1 MRNAFLAM
9 GLVVAIAAGLAAAKK
24 DAPSQK
30 KILRPEGAQNNLPFS
45 PGIVA
50 GDLVFVA
57 GQGDRDPKTGQQP
70 ANYDDLVRTVTENVR
85 SVLKAGG
92 MDLVNA
98 VSCHAYFDDLNKRP
112 QMNTTYNAQFNQ
124 SPPVRTAVGVAALV
138 DHTQLEIT
146 CIAAR
151 DASAKTAVYRNG
163 TPPAKGGRGS
173 PGIRV
178 GDLVFLSG
186 SGVPAARQN
195 APMEDQAKET
205 LESLST
211 VLKGANAGLKDVVW
225 AEIYTDDPKNFAPID
240 KVWDSYFSADPKPAR
255 TKQVVSLA
263 GAHIEITLVAAVP
276 TARRRAIKNGGVLV
290 GKTLFLSPQSAA
302 GATLEDQVNGAIGKM
317 KASLA
322 AAGMKLT
329 DVVSTQVS
337 LKDVGDF
344 SRMNAVY
351 RKHFAK
357 DPPARTTI
365 QLTPSDPSSKSMVE
379 ISCIAVK

>member
-1 MRNAFLAM
+1 M
-9 GLVVAIAAGLAAAKK
+9 GLVLACAAVIGAAKK
-24 DAPSQK
+24 EPPTQK
-30 KILRPEGAQNNLPFS
+30 KILRPEGTKSDLPLS

-50 GDLVFVA
+50 GDLVFIA
-57 GQGDRDPKTGQQP
+57 GQPDRDPKTGQQP
-70 ANYDDLVRTVTENVR
+70 ANYDDLVRTVVENVR
-85 SVLKAGG
+85 SVLKSGG
-92 MDLVNA
+92 MDLQNA

-112 QMNTTYNAQFNQ
+112 QMNVVYNGLFNQ
-124 SPPVRTAVGVAALV
+124 SPPVRTAVGVAGLV
-138 DHTQLEIT
+138 NHTQLEIT

-151 DASAKTAVYRNG
+151 DASAKTPVYRDG
-163 TPPAKGGRGS
+163 TPPTKGGRGS

-186 SGVPAARQN
+186 SGVPAARQS

-205 LESLST
+205 LESLSH

-225 AEIYTDDPKNFAPID
+225 AEIYTDDAKNFAPID

-276 TARRRAIKNGGVLV
+276 MATRRAIKNGGVLV

-329 DVVSTQVS
+329 DVVSTQVA
-337 LKDVGDF
+337 LKDAGDF
-344 SRMNAVY
+344 NRMNAVY

-357 DPPARTTI
+357 DPPTRTTI
-365 QLTPSDPSSKSMVE
+365 QLTPSDPSSASQVE